1 MMAERPDGA
10 RPGSLPPAVRALRH
24 TPARIFHPLRRRAAA
39 ARLARR
45 GLPASILF
53 VCHGNIC
60 RSPLAAALL
69 RRALT
74 QKKVGVASAGFMGPG
89 RPAPPEAVA
98 AAAHYGVDLSAH
110 RSQLL
115 TADHARGA
123 DLIVVM
129 DPSQRREICDR
140 FGRLERD
147 VLVLGDLDPQ
157 LIDTRAIRDPV
168 NQPRDVFE
176 ESYARIERCV
186 RELERA
192 IG

>member
-24 TPARIFHPLRRRAAA
+24 APARIFHRWSRRAAA

-69 RRALT
+69 RRALS

-115 TADHARGA
+115 TADRARGA

-129 DPSQRREICDR
+129 DPSQRRGLLCR
-140 FGRLERD
+140 CGR
-147 VLVLGDLDPQ
+147 
-157 LIDTRAIRDPV
+157 
-168 NQPRDVFE
+168 
-176 ESYARIERCV
+176 C
-186 RELERA
+186 
-192 IG
+192 

>member
-24 TPARIFHPLRRRAAA
+24 APARIFHPLRRRAAA

-69 RRALT
+69 RRALSR
-74 QKKVGVASAGFMGPG
+74 QEVAVASAGFSDPG
-89 RPAPPEAVA
+89 RPAPAEAVA
-98 AAAHYGVDLSAH
+98 AASRYGVDLSAH

-115 TADHARGA
+115 TPDRARGA
-123 DLIVVM
+123 DLVVAM
-129 DPSQRREICDR
+129 DPAPPRE
-140 FGRLERD
+140 
-147 VLVLGDLDPQ
+147 
-157 LIDTRAIRDPV
+157 
-168 NQPRDVFE
+168 
-176 ESYARIERCV
+176 
-186 RELERA
+186 
-192 IG
+192 

>member
-1 MMAERPDGA
+1 MAELLKRLRRVPS
-10 RPGSLPPAVRALRH
+10 RVLHRLRRQRALTALRGRH
-24 TPARIFHPLRRRAAA
+24 R
-39 ARLARR
+39 
-45 GLPASILF
+45 PASVLVI
-53 VCHGNIC
+53 CHGNLC

-69 RRALT
+69 HRALSR
-74 QKKVGVASAGFMGPG
+74 KEVSVASAGFMGPG

-98 AAAHYGVDLSAH
+98 AAAHYDVDLSAH

-115 TADHARGA
+115 TADRARGA

-129 DPSQRREICDR
+129 DPAQRREICDR

-157 LIDTRAIRDPV
+157 LIDTRTIRDPV
-168 NQPRDVFE
+168 NQPREVFE
-176 ESYARIERCV
+176 ETYARIERCIQQLV
-186 RELERA
+186 RA